1 MVRPDPI
8 RNGTTETEERVKG
21 ADNSKD
27 TLVMLVGGLVLALI
41 AMAVLFWFFGIFP
54 FHHAPTATT
63 G

>member
-1 MVRPDPI
+1 MVRSNPV
-8 RNGTTETEERVKG
+8 RNGTTKTEERVKG

-27 TLVMLVGGLVLALI
+27 TLVMLIAGLVLAFI
-41 AMAVLFWFFGIFP
+41 AMAILFWFFGIFP